1 MPAKFFLAVMKVRW
15 EEDDGRILLGDNT
28 RGKAIT
34 LWPIRLHCIAVWTV
48 LLYVRGWPL
57 PNSGNVSFCI
67 VFCICGDFEGL
78 LTGCW
83 YCWVEGKM
91 IYDFRVSIN
100 ELKNNWSKGFRSSF
114 FFRFYNAVLSA
125 EVMHSKMI

>member
-1 MPAKFFLAVMKVRW
+1 
-15 EEDDGRILLGDNT
+15 
-28 RGKAIT
+28 
-34 LWPIRLHCIAVWTV
+34 
-48 LLYVRGWPL
+48 
-57 PNSGNVSFCI
+57 
-67 VFCICGDFEGL
+67 
-78 LTGCW
+78 
-83 YCWVEGKM
+83 M